1 MFRFAP
7 LRHPL
12 PSPRFLAALMA
23 SARAV
28 VPFDD
33 ALAAKLYREGERLAK
48 KRDIMIQ
55 DRGYDARRF
64 VRATDAKEEEDI
76 HRSMRK
82 KKLTIEEMNE
92 MFPTKGRDCWWMQ

>member
-1 MFRFAP
+1 MFRFFA
-7 LRHPL
+7 LRHSL
-12 PSPRFLAALMA
+12 SSTRVVAALMT

-28 VPFDD
+28 VSFDD

-55 DRGYDARRF
+55 ERGYDVSRV
-64 VRATDAKEEEDI
+64 VRATDAKEEEAI

-82 KKLTIEEMNE
+82 NMRNI
-92 MFPTKGRDCWWMQ
+92 

>member
-1 MFRFAP
+1 
-7 LRHPL
+7 
-12 PSPRFLAALMA
+12 MA

-28 VPFDD
+28 VPVDD

-55 DRGYDARRF
+55 EHGYDATRL

-76 HRSMRK
+76 LRSMRNK
-82 KKLTIEEMNE
+82 RRKVEEMNE
-92 MFPTKGRDCWWMQ
+92 MFPTKGKDCWWMQ